1 MEGQYIIIDLK
12 TMEFMK
18 NPFGGIK
25 YYNTKDEALNVCG
38 IYEFEDVWIM
48 KLIYNYLESE

>member
-1 MEGQYIIIDLK
+1 MEGYVIIDLK

-18 NPFGGIK
+18 NAFGAIK
-25 YYNTKDEALNVCG
+25 CYNTKNEALNVCG

-48 KLIYNYLESE
+48 KLIYNYLEPE